1 MEVLAGGRLAAH
13 HAVRTVLGHEDGGAS
28 LGMQDRCALGLGGVG
43 LVNILILLFCH
54 SYMEGRKQA
63 EKRKQAIPEVSLKM
77 EFLQQVKVEEK
88 QVQKGKAQPKNE
100 AGQDDT
106 DEEEP
111 SA

>member
-1 MEVLAGGRLAAH
+1 
-13 HAVRTVLGHEDGGAS
+13 
-28 LGMQDRCALGLGGVG
+28 
-43 LVNILILLFCH
+43 
-54 SYMEGRKQA
+54 MEGRKQA
-63 EKRKQAIPEVSLKM
+63 KKRRRQAIPEVSLKM
-77 EFLQQVKVEEK
+77 EFSQQVKVEEK

>member
-1 MEVLAGGRLAAH
+1 MRMAGLASGCKTD
-13 HAVRTVLGHEDGGAS
+13 VR
-28 LGMQDRCALGLGGVG
+28 LGGVG
-43 LVNILILLFCH
+43 LVNILILLFSH

-63 EKRKQAIPEVSLKM
+63 KKRRRQAIPEVSLKM
-77 EFLQQVKVEEK
+77 EFSQQVKVEEK